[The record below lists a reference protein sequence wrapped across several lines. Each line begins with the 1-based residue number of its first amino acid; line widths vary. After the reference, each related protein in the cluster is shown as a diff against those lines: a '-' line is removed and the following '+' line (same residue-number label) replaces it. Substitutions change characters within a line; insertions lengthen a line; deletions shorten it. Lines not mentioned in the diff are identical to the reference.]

1 MEKRSSI
8 CILILLFAL
17 LLSACAPNG
26 EFRYN
31 KPDELTDSVPPY
43 IEGVYREEITSE
55 EFNLLSGL
63 NTEGL
68 MEEDAERHVKYD
80 DDGMIVNMTYRAD
93 NRRAIV
99 YMALHSRG
107 DWSPCSYSP
116 VSLGYGGR
124 RKETTVE
131 GIPVILAY
139 CKGEKFGFST
149 DVYIAELALNGMRIN
164 VQMSTDDAEEFEAF
178 IRKLIETNK

>member
-1 MEKRSSI
+1 MKKSVGV
-8 CILILLFAL
+8 LMVLAAL

-26 EFRYN
+26 GFRYN

-55 EFNLLSGL
+55 EFSLLSGL

-68 MEEDAERHVKYD
+68 MEEDTERHVEYD
-80 DDGMIVNMTYRAD
+80 GDGMIVNMTYCAN

-107 DWSPCSYSP
+107 DWSPYSYSP

-131 GIPVILAY
+131 GIPMVLAY

-149 DVYIAELALNGMRIN
+149 DMYLAEFDLNGMRIN
-164 VQMSTDDAEEFEAF
+164 IKMDTKDAEEFETF
-178 IRKLIETNK
+178 IKKLAEINK